1 MKLIY
6 STLFVFLFGFSISYG
21 TVYRVNNNYGTIT
34 NAFTFTSAQ
43 LAHDAA
49 ASGDTLHIES
59 SATSYGDLITSKK
72 ITVIG
77 PGYFIG
83 LGGNNNIGLQYH
95 KHEATVGLYCGL
107 GSEGSV
113 FIGLNLIGSS
123 NAPVGVFIYSDSI
136 TMKRCKTVDINLFN
150 QSSNLIITQCFING
164 GILPYSN
171 ISIGNIYLSNNYIQT
186 GIFLTSNYIGV
197 YVVNNFING
206 TTNSIDG
213 AYINNIIHNN
223 SGDQV
228 LCSISGNVMNNL
240 FMKQTNTN
248 YVGNN
253 GNIFISE
260 DPGVL
265 NSVLT
270 DAVSNTYDSWMQLK
284 SGSIAN
290 GSGYLGT
297 NIGPFGG
304 NTMYKLSGIPHIPT
318 IYEININVGPGTNSL
333 PCTLST
339 RTNN

>member
-6 STLFVFLFGFSISYG
+6 TTLFVFLVCITKVHG

-49 ASGDTLHIES
+49 ASGDTLHLES
-59 SATSYGDLITSKK
+59 SPTSYNNFLLNKK
-72 ITVIG
+72 LTIIG

-83 LGGNNNIGLQYH
+83 QGGNNNQGLQHH
-95 KHEATVGLYCGL
+95 KHEATLGLYCGP
-107 GSEGSV
+107 SSAGSV
-113 FIGLNLIGSS
+113 FIGLNLIVNSGYSAGLYITS
-123 NAPVGVFIYSDSI
+123 NDI
-136 TMKRCKTVDINLFN
+136 TINRCKTTNIYLFN
-150 QSSNLIITQCFING
+150 QCSNFSITQSFING
-164 GILPYSN
+164 
-171 ISIGNIYLSNNYIQT
+171 SIIAATTYNTGNIYISNNYIQN
-186 GIFLTSNYIGV
+186 GILLDSNYTGV

-270 DAVSNTYDSWMQLK
+270 NAVSNTYDSWMQLK
-284 SGSIAN
+284 PGSIAN

-304 NTMYKLSGIPHIPT
+304 NNMYKLSGIPHIPA
-318 IYEININVGPGTNSL
+318 IYELNINVGPGTNSL